1 MKGHHPLQQ
10 VGNLNVAEA
19 VVPVVDRGPH
29 SEQCIGLL
37 EEQNGDGAFG
47 LLKDP
52 FQVLLRFTATE
63 RYVNFEGAVRAGKT
77 TPSCSR

>member
-1 MKGHHPLQQ
+1 MKGHHSLQQ
-10 VGNLNVAEA
+10 IGNLNVAEA
-19 VVPVVDRGPH
+19 VVPVVDLGPLA
-29 SEQCIGLL
+29 EQCIGAL
-37 EEQNGDGAFG
+37 EEQNGAGAFG

-52 FQVLLRFTATE
+52 FQILLRFTATE